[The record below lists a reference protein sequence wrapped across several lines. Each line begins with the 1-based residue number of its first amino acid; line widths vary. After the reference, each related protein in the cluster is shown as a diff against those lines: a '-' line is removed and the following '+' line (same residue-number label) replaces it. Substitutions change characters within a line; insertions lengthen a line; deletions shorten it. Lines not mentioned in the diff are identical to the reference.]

1 MGIFM
6 CARGW
11 WCWEDVAAALYVW
24 SDIGLGGPWGVRDKP
39 VLVDKRLDATAGS
52 SWPDWVAKGGMA
64 PRTGRRRSQRA
75 PAQEMGAGVR
85 ACLLTPE
92 SGVVVS
98 EEPDTINRPGRV
110 PEGDGR
116 VQEGVETTFQTG
128 RDPGRAPSRK
138 Y

>member
-1 MGIFM
+1 M
-6 CARGW
+6 
-11 WCWEDVAAALYVW
+11 
-24 SDIGLGGPWGVRDKP
+24 
-39 VLVDKRLDATAGS
+39 
-52 SWPDWVAKGGMA
+52 
-64 PRTGRRRSQRA
+64 
-75 PAQEMGAGVR
+75 R
-85 ACLLTPE
+85 ACLLTPK

>member
-1 MGIFM
+1 M
-6 CARGW
+6 ARLGRKRGNGP
-11 WCWEDVAAALYVW
+11 ED
-24 SDIGLGGPWGVRDKP
+24 
-39 VLVDKRLDATAGS
+39 
-52 SWPDWVAKGGMA
+52 
-64 PRTGRRRSQRA
+64 RA

-128 RDPGRAPSRK
+128 
-138 Y
+138 